1 MICKFSR
8 KGFYPILMSAMAAA
22 VPVGKAEEPAGP
34 QDALT
39 YTQSCIA
46 PYQEA
51 LAGWHAP
58 HLTREY
64 YQRVVRAIRET
75 FVEPC
80 TAFVEQR
87 ERVDA
92 QLLGAAEQQELLNA
106 RNLLANTLDG
116 QRIEAQLIAD
126 TIRSAETLYR
136 LWLRTPPDEREVSL
150 LQEAVEIDPNHLGA
164 LLLLTNADL
173 DSQARSKYGVA
184 LYELSEDIDY
194 RLNAAKAIIEGA
206 VDRGDLVAILDIRE
220 RVQQDLYSQ
229 RPLRR
234 CAGHLDILGLRHICI
249 EAIEIVASRAEDA
262 GSVLPLEILS
272 RMGDLIWE
280 IGLSIGMPTYIRSEA
295 EVADLLA
302 TPGVRDQLFLAYE
315 NDPEILNLI
324 QDEVELARWMRGTP
338 EMVEILDRYE
348 RLAIWL
354 EWEPWEIRTAA
365 QVNRLKA
372 VLENYPEPLRSP
384 DHYLALADAASTWGE
399 RIESLQRA
407 VEIDDTNGK
416 ARCQLAQ
423 AMTKVGDVNGAGR
436 EYQSLLAFDN
446 NPCSAQAEIAK
457 SLRGDTPPDA
467 AQLDEPQELFF
478 YLR

>member
-46 PYQEA
+46 PYHKA

-58 HLTREY
+58 HLDREN
-64 YQRVVRAIRET
+64 YQRVVHAIRKT
-75 FVEPC
+75 LVEPC

-87 ERVDA
+87 ERADP
-92 QLLGAAEQQELLNA
+92 QHLGAAEQQELLNA
-106 RNLLANTLDG
+106 RNLLANTPEG
-116 QRIEAQLIAD
+116 QCVEAQLIAD
-126 TIRSAETLYR
+126 AIRSAESLYR
-136 LWLRTPPDEREVSL
+136 LSLCTPPGERETSL

-164 LLLLTNADL
+164 LLLLTDSDL
-173 DSQARSKYGVA
+173 DSQARSGYGTA

-194 RLNAAKAIIEGA
+194 RLDAAKAIIEGA
-206 VDRGDLVAILDIRE
+206 VDRGDLAAILDIRE

-249 EAIEIVASRAEDA
+249 EAFEIVASKAEDA

-272 RMGDLIWE
+272 LVGELIWE

-315 NDPEILNLI
+315 DEPDILNLI

-348 RLAIWL
+348 RLATWL

-384 DHYLALADAASTWGE
+384 DHHLALADAASTWGE

-436 EYQSLLAFDN
+436 EYQALLAFDN
-446 NPCSAQAEIAK
+446 DPCSAQAEIAE
-457 SLRGDTPPDA
+457 SLRGDTPLDA